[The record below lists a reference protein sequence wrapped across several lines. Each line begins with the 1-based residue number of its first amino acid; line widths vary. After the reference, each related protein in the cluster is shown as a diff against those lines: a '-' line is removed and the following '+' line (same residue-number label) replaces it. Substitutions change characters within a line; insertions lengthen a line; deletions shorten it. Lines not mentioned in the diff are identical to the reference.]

1 MHPRAQ
7 SARGRAKKVRDE
19 TSEMVNNR
27 RILSA
32 GTQRQATER
41 LGERIIDTSDLLTRG
56 ELEMINMR
64 EENILL
70 RFLIS

>member
-1 MHPRAQ
+1 
-7 SARGRAKKVRDE
+7 
-19 TSEMVNNR
+19 MVNNR

-32 GTQRQATER
+32 GTQRQATEK

-70 RFLIS
+70 RFLI